1 MRQNTLFVCL
11 MSTQNGG
18 WSWLAVV
25 QQFVS
30 YARWQPTIFIC
41 RLRVWYLFV
50 SENIEAIKI
59 LARRKSDF
67 PSKPDSN
74 ADLNVPANGAF

>member
-1 MRQNTLFVCL
+1 MAVGRGSLSFSNWCLTLDDNLQYSF
-11 MSTQNGG
+11 
-18 WSWLAVV
+18 
-25 QQFVS
+25 F
-30 YARWQPTIFIC
+30 